1 MRILEELK
9 AIAVARE
16 EDHAKEST
24 GVNHGRLRGVS
35 ATGSVCGEY
44 EGTFV
49 RDSNRTRD
57 HAFIRRVDDQAF
69 VSVNGNAPVTC
80 TDELRNRP

>member
-16 EDHAKEST
+16 EDYAKEST
-24 GVNHGRLRGVS
+24 GVNHGRLRWVS

-49 RDSNRTRD
+49 RDSNRTRE
-57 HAFIRRVDDQAF
+57 HAFIRRG
-69 VSVNGNAPVTC
+69 SRCSTIR
-80 TDELRNRP
+80 LL